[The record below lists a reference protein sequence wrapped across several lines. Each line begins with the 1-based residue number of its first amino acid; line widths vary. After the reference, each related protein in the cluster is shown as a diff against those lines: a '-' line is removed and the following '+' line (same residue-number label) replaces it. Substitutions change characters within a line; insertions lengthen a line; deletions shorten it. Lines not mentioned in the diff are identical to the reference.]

1 VFIQVIKE
9 IIMAHQISFVNG
21 VAQYAST
28 QREWHGLGQL
38 MPAGQ
43 TIEQWQAAA
52 GMDYQIKRGLVRYA
66 TERLEPTEAIHNL
79 KTIDDKLV
87 LFRSDTLAPLG
98 VVSDSYKVVQPSAVL
113 EFFREW
119 ADKGGVTIE
128 SAGVLFGGKRYFAT
142 AKLAEGVSVDGGRDR
157 IVPYALLST
166 SADGS
171 LATECRWTT
180 VRTVCNNTLS
190 IALKGKSAF
199 KVSHRSVFKPE
210 DARDAVE
217 AANSEFSS
225 FMETARSLANIKM
238 QAEEAESLT
247 VKLLT
252 KTSEE
257 VARESAAFERIMGL
271 FNGGG
276 KGSNFESAHDTA
288 WGWLNAVTE
297 YADHHVR
304 ARTDE
309 NRKAAALWGAGDAL
323 KQKAV
328 TLLTV

>member
-1 VFIQVIKE
+1 
-9 IIMAHQISFVNG
+9 MAHQIAITNG
-21 VAQYAST
+21 IAQYAST

-38 MPAGQ
+38 MPIGA
-43 TIEQWQAAA
+43 TVEEWQKQA
-52 GMDYQIKRGLVRYA
+52 GMDYAIKRGRIRYA
-66 TERLEPTEAIHNL
+66 TEVIDPNTPASQLQ
-79 KTIDDKLV
+79 TIDDKLV
-87 LFRSDTLAPLG
+87 LFRNDTLAPLG
-98 VVSDSYKVVQPSAVL
+98 VVSDSYKVVQPAEVL

-142 AKLAEGVSVDGGRDR
+142 AKLGEAVSVDGGRDK

-190 IALKGKSAF
+190 IALRGKSAF
-199 KVSHRSVFKPE
+199 KVSHRSVFVPD
-210 DARDAVE
+210 DARAAVE
-217 AANSEFSS
+217 AANAEFAS
-225 FMETARSLANIKM
+225 FMDMSRTLARVKM
-238 QAEEAESLT
+238 EQDIAEAMT
-247 VKLLT
+247 VKLLM
-252 KTSEE
+252 KSSEE
-257 VARESAAFERIMGL
+257 VTRESAAFGKIMAL
-271 FNGGG
+271 FNGEG
-276 KGSNFESAHDTA
+276 KGSNFETAHDTA

-309 NRKAAALWGAGDAL
+309 NRKASALWGAGDAL
-323 KQKAV
+323 KQKALSLV
-328 TLLTV
+328 TA

>member
-1 VFIQVIKE
+1 
-9 IIMAHQISFVNG
+9 MAHQIDTISRST
-21 VAQYAST
+21 ASYAST

-43 TIEQWQAAA
+43 TVEQWQAAA
-52 GMDYQIKRGLVRYA
+52 GMDYQIKRGRIRYA
-66 TERLEPTEAIHNL
+66 TEVVNPNTTASQLQTV
-79 KTIDDKLV
+79 DDKLV

-98 VVSDSYKVVQPSAVL
+98 VVSDSYKVVQPAAVL

-142 AKLAEGVSVDGGRDR
+142 AKLGDAVSVDGGRDK

-217 AANSEFSS
+217 AANSEFKS
-225 FMETARSLANIKM
+225 FMDMARTLANIKM
-238 QAEEAESLT
+238 QSEEAESLT
-247 VKLLT
+247 VNLLM
-252 KTSEE
+252 KTSAE
-257 VARESAAFERIMGL
+257 VARESAAFDKIMGL

-323 KQKAV
+323 KQKALSLV
-328 TLLTV
+328 TA

>member
-1 VFIQVIKE
+1 
-9 IIMAHQISFVNG
+9 MAHQLDTISRATVS
-21 VAQYAST
+21 YAST

-38 MPAGQ
+38 MPVGQ
-43 TIEQWQAAA
+43 TVEQWQKAAN
-52 GMDYQIKRGLVRYA
+52 MDYKIQRGRVRYA
-66 TERLEPTEAIHNL
+66 TSPVQATTHASDLHAV
-79 KTIDDKLV
+79 DDKVV
-87 LFRSDTLAPLG
+87 LFRNDTGAALG
-98 VVSDSYKVVQPSAVL
+98 VVSDSYKVVQPAEVL

-128 SAGVLFGGKRYFAT
+128 SAGVLFGGRRYFAT
-142 AKLAEGVSVDGGRDR
+142 AKLADAVSVDGGRDTV
-157 IVPYALLST
+157 VPYALLST

-190 IALKGKSAF
+190 MALKGKSAF
-199 KVSHRSVFKPE
+199 KVSHRSVFVPE

-217 AANSEFSS
+217 AANTEFSS
-225 FMETARSLANIKM
+225 FMTMARDLAKIKIDADK
-238 QAEEAESLT
+238 AEDMT

-252 KTSEE
+252 KSSEA
-257 VARESAAFERIMGL
+257 VARESAAFDRIMAL
-271 FNGGG
+271 FNGEA
-276 KGSNFESAHDTA
+276 KGSDIVTAHDTA

-297 YADHHVR
+297 YADHHIR

-309 NRKAAALWGAGDAL
+309 NRKASALWGPGDAL

-328 TLLTV
+328 TLLTA

>member
-1 VFIQVIKE
+1 
-9 IIMAHQISFVNG
+9 MAHQIDTFSRST
-21 VAQYAST
+21 ASYAST

-43 TIEQWQAAA
+43 TVEQWQKAA
-52 GMDYQIKRGLVRYA
+52 GMDYEIKRGLVRYA
-66 TERLEPTEAIHNL
+66 TERLDPNAAIHNL
-79 KTIDDKLV
+79 KTIDDKIV
-87 LFRSDTLAPLG
+87 LFRSDTGAPLG
-98 VVSDSYKVVQPSAVL
+98 VVSDGYKVVQPAAVL

-142 AKLAEGVSVDGGRDR
+142 AKLGDAVSVDGGRDK

-217 AANSEFSS
+217 AANEEFSA
-225 FMETARSLANIKM
+225 FMQSAREMARIKVNASM
-238 QAEEAESLT
+238 AESLT
-247 VKLLT
+247 VNLLM
-252 KTSEE
+252 KTSAE
-257 VARESAAFERIMGL
+257 VARESAAFDKIMGL

-276 KGSNFESAHDTA
+276 KGSNFETAHDTA
-288 WGWLNAVTE
+288 WGWLNACTE
-297 YADHHVR
+297 HFDHHVR

-309 NRKAAALWGAGDAL
+309 NRQAAALWGQGAVM
-323 KQKAV
+323 KQKALELV
-328 TLLTV
+328 TALI

>member
-1 VFIQVIKE
+1 
-9 IIMAHQISFVNG
+9 MAHQISFNNG

-28 QREWHGLGQL
+28 QREWHGLGQ
-38 MPAGQ
+38 MMQAGASV
-43 TIEQWQAAA
+43 EDWQKAA

-66 TERLEPTEAIHNL
+66 TERLDPNAPVHNL
-79 KTIDDKLV
+79 KTIDDKIV
-87 LFRSDTLAPLG
+87 LFRSDTGAAMG
-98 VVSDSYKVVQPSAVL
+98 VVSDSYKVVQPAAVL

-142 AKLAEGVSVDGGRDR
+142 AKLADAVSVDGGKDR

-199 KVSHRSVFKPE
+199 KVSHRSVFNPD
-210 DARDAVE
+210 DARSAVE
-217 AANSEFSS
+217 AANVEFSA
-225 FMETARSLANIKM
+225 FMETARTLANVKM
-238 QAEEAESLT
+238 EQDIAEAMT
-247 VKLLT
+247 IKLLM
-252 KTSEE
+252 KSSEE

-271 FNGGG
+271 FNGAG
-276 KGSNFESAHDTA
+276 KGSNFETAHDTA

-309 NRKAAALWGAGDAL
+309 NRQASALWGAGDAL
-323 KQKAV
+323 KQKALALV
-328 TLLTV
+328 SA

>member
-1 VFIQVIKE
+1 
-9 IIMAHQISFVNG
+9 MAHQIFIKNG

-28 QREWHGLGQL
+28 QREWHGLGEL

-43 TIEQWQAAA
+43 TVEQWQKAA
-52 GMDYQIKRGLVRYA
+52 GMDYQIKRGRIRYA
-66 TERLEPTEAIHNL
+66 TEVVNPNTPASQLQ
-79 KTIDDKLV
+79 TIDDKLV

-98 VVSDSYKVVQPSAVL
+98 VVSDGYKVVQPMEVL
-113 EFFREW
+113 AFFRDY
-119 ADKGGVTIE
+119 AAKGGMTIE

-142 AKLAEGVSVDGGRDR
+142 AKLGDAVSVDGGRDK

-190 IALKGKSAF
+190 LALRANAAF
-199 KVSHRSVFKPE
+199 KVSHRSVFNPD
-210 DARDAVE
+210 DARAAVE
-217 AANSEFSS
+217 AANEEFGA
-225 FMETARSLANIKM
+225 FMQSARTLAKVKM
-238 QAEEAESLT
+238 EQDIAEAMT
-247 VKLLT
+247 VKLLM
-252 KTSEE
+252 KSSEE
-257 VARESAAFERIMGL
+257 VARESAAFDKIMAL
-271 FNGGG
+271 FNGAG

-304 ARTDE
+304 ARTEE

-323 KQKAV
+323 KQKAL
-328 TLLTV
+328 TLVSA

>member
-1 VFIQVIKE
+1 
-9 IIMAHQISFVNG
+9 MAHQLDTISRATVS
-21 VAQYAST
+21 YAST

-38 MPAGQ
+38 MPVGQ
-43 TIEQWQAAA
+43 TVEQWQKAAN
-52 GMDYQIKRGLVRYA
+52 MDYKIQRGRVRYA
-66 TERLEPTEAIHNL
+66 TSPVQATTHASDLHAV
-79 KTIDDKLV
+79 DDKVV
-87 LFRSDTLAPLG
+87 LFRNDTGAALG
-98 VVSDSYKVVQPSAVL
+98 VVSDSYKVVQPAEVL

-128 SAGVLFGGKRYFAT
+128 SAGVLFGGRRYFAT
-142 AKLAEGVSVDGGRDR
+142 AKLADAVSVDGGRDTV
-157 IVPYALLST
+157 VPYALLST

-190 IALKGKSAF
+190 MALKGKSAF
-199 KVSHRSVFKPE
+199 KVSHRSVFVPE

-217 AANSEFSS
+217 AANTEFSS
-225 FMETARSLANIKM
+225 FMMMARDLAKIKIDADK
-238 QAEEAESLT
+238 AEDMT

-252 KTSEE
+252 KSSEA
-257 VARESAAFERIMGL
+257 VARESAAFDRIMAL
-271 FNGGG
+271 FNGEA
-276 KGSNFESAHDTA
+276 KGSGFETSHDTA

-297 YADHHVR
+297 YADHHIR

-309 NRKAAALWGAGDAL
+309 NRKASALWGPGDAL

-328 TLLTV
+328 TLLTA

>member
-1 VFIQVIKE
+1 
-9 IIMAHQISFVNG
+9 MAHQIAITNG
-21 VAQYAST
+21 IAQYAST

-38 MPAGQ
+38 MPIGA
-43 TIEQWQAAA
+43 TVEEWQKQA
-52 GMDYQIKRGLVRYA
+52 GMDYAIKRGVVRYA
-66 TERLEPTEAIHNL
+66 TERLDESTAAIGNL
-79 KTIDDKLV
+79 KKLDDKVV
-87 LFRSDTLAPLG
+87 LFRNDTGAALG
-98 VVSDSYKVVQPSAVL
+98 VVSDSYKVVQPADVL

-142 AKLAEGVSVDGGRDR
+142 AKLAEAVSVDGGRDK

-199 KVSHRSVFKPE
+199 KVSHRSVFVPD
-210 DARDAVE
+210 DARAAVE
-217 AANSEFSS
+217 AANEEFSS
-225 FMETARSLANIKM
+225 FMDMSRTLAKVKM
-238 QAEEAESLT
+238 EQDIAEAMT
-247 VKLLT
+247 VKLLM
-252 KTSEE
+252 KSSEE
-257 VARESAAFERIMGL
+257 VTRESAAFGKIMAL
-271 FNGGG
+271 FNGEG
-276 KGSNFESAHDTA
+276 KGSNFETAHDTA

-309 NRKAAALWGAGDAL
+309 NRKASALWGAGDAL
-323 KQKAV
+323 KQKALSLV
-328 TLLTV
+328 TA

>member
-1 VFIQVIKE
+1 
-9 IIMAHQISFVNG
+9 MAHQIAITNG

-38 MPAGQ
+38 MGVNEPV
-43 TIEQWQAAA
+43 EVWQKQA
-52 GMDYQIKRGLVRYA
+52 GMDYEIKRGRIRYA
-66 TERLEPTEAIHNL
+66 TETLNPNDPVSKL
-79 KTIDDKLV
+79 QTIDDKLV

-98 VVSDSYKVVQPSAVL
+98 VVSDSYKVVQPAAVL

-199 KVSHRSVFKPE
+199 KVSHRSVFNPE

-217 AANSEFSS
+217 AANEEFSA
-225 FMETARSLANIKM
+225 FMTMARDLAKFKLD
-238 QAEEAESLT
+238 AEMAEHMT

-252 KTSEE
+252 KSSEA

-276 KGSNFESAHDTA
+276 KGSNFETAHNTA

-304 ARTDE
+304 ARSDE